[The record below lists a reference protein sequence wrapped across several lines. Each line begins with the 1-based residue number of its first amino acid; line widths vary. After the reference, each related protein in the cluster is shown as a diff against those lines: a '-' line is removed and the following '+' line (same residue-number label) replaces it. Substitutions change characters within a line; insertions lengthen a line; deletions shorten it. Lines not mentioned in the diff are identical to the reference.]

1 MLARS
6 HFCRSFL
13 SVIYFVV
20 FAAALGCL
28 PMMARAQADDQ
39 NPNPEEGNTK
49 FQFEGVV
56 NANAVYVHSGPSE
69 NDYPTMK
76 LDRGAHVTVVGI
88 RFDWLKIIP
97 PDGSFCYVAKAYT
110 EKRGDG
116 SVGRTTNA
124 LIVRMGSD
132 LNALKVKVAKRLE
145 ADTDVQIVGEQDE
158 YFKIK
163 PPEGVYVYV
172 DKQFVDPVKQIA
184 LVPTATPADKDANAD
199 GTNGQNAANQNAI
212 TAPDGV
218 AGAGGG
224 PTTAPDNVAGV
235 PTTNPSVALAPT
247 TQPEEAVAGAQT
259 EFDRLEAQFATDSA
273 KPLEDQDPAT
283 LSAGYDKLAKG
294 GLLPDSLRQIAQ
306 YKAATLKAR
315 ADDRAE
321 YLVVKKEQDDMKARV
336 AALRAERDELEIR
349 VKANEIKSYAAVGTL
364 RASSLQQGSQTL
376 YRLTDPASGR
386 TVVYLRTNDSK
397 LGALMNQFI
406 GVKGTVTD
414 DAQLSLKVIEP
425 TDFETV
431 DQTKLYTKV
440 MAEIVPPS
448 LLPAGQASLGN

>member
-6 HFCRSFL
+6 HFFRIVLTAVSFVAL
-13 SVIYFVV
+13 VACQPVV
-20 FAAALGCL
+20 T
-28 PMMARAQADDQ
+28 RAQDADA
-39 NPNPEEGNTK
+39 NPDEGNTK

-88 RFDWLKIIP
+88 RFDWLKIVP

-116 SVGRTTNA
+116 TVGRTTNA

-132 LNALKVKVAKRLE
+132 LNTLKVRVAKRLE
-145 ADTDVQIVGEQDE
+145 ADTDVQILGEQDE

-184 LVPTATPADKDANAD
+184 LVPTPADPNANTPAIVPPN
-199 GTNGQNAANQNAI
+199 
-212 TAPDGV
+212 GV
-218 AGAGGG
+218 AQNGAGQTAVSPIDLTGGASAG
-224 PTTAPDNVAGV
+224 PTTAPDNTLAG
-235 PTTNPSVALAPT
+235 PTTEPSIAQAPA
-247 TQPEEAVAGAQT
+247 TQPEEATAAAQA
-259 EFDRLEAQFATDSA
+259 EFDQLEATFATESA
-273 KPLEDQDPAT
+273 KPLENQDPAT
-283 LSAGYDKLAKG
+283 LSASYDKLAKG
-294 GLLPDSLRQIAQ
+294 GSLPDSLRQIAQ
-306 YKAATLKAR
+306 YKAASLKAR

-321 YLVVKKEQDDMKARV
+321 YLVVKKEQDDMKAKV
-336 AALRAERDELEIR
+336 AALRAERDELEVR
-349 VKANEIKSYAAVGTL
+349 VKANEIKAYAAVGTL
-364 RASSLQQGSQTL
+364 RASSLQQGAQML
-376 YRLTDPASGR
+376 YRLTDPGSGR
-386 TVVYLRTNDSK
+386 TVIYIRTSDNK

-406 GVKGTVTD
+406 GIKGTVTD

-425 TDFETV
+425 TDFEAV
-431 DQTKLYTKV
+431 DQTKLYSSV
-440 MAEIVPPS
+440 MAQIVPPS
-448 LLPAGQASLGN
+448 LMPSGQVSAGN